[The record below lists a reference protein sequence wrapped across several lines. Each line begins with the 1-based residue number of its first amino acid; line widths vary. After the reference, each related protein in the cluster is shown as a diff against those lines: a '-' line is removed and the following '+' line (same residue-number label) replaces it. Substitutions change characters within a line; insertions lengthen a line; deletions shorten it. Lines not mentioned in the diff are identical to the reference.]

1 MLGQASINTS
11 SFKNWTPTVKAAP
24 VEKVRKV
31 KAPPKEVH
39 PQFTIYASYYEHD
52 PEWNDIL
59 LKCSYN
65 KFPIGF
71 RYQDYTLNYRK
82 GTKSHSYVTQDITKQ
97 TADAV
102 VGFMRNF
109 GSMYSVADQK
119 RVVAREPAEEV
130 ILCWESCK
138 TNLRLS
144 LMQEFCQY
152 CMLTIPLTM
161 AQRDDLYSALVIGL
175 NTGSIQNSDVL
186 MEKNKIVMI
195 RSVQFVNGNFF
206 CGEIRPPK

>member
-1 MLGQASINTS
+1 MLGQASVNTS
-11 SFKNWTPTVKAAP
+11 SFKDWTPTVKSAP

-39 PQFTIYASYYEHD
+39 SHFAIYASYYEHD
-52 PEWNDIL
+52 PEWHDIL

-65 KFPIGF
+65 KFPAGF
-71 RYQDYTLNYRK
+71 RYQDYTINCRK
-82 GTKSHSYVTQDITKQ
+82 NSKTHSYVTQDITKQ

-102 VGFMRNF
+102 VEFMRNF
-109 GSMYSVADQK
+109 GSMYSTADQK
-119 RVVAREPAEEV
+119 RVVVREPTAEV
-130 ILCWESCK
+130 VLRWESCK

-152 CMLTIPLTM
+152 CMLTIPLTVT
-161 AQRDDLYSALVIGL
+161 QRDDLYSTLVFGL
-175 NTGSIQNSDVL
+175 NTGSIQGGDVIL
-186 MEKNKIVMI
+186 EKNKIVMI